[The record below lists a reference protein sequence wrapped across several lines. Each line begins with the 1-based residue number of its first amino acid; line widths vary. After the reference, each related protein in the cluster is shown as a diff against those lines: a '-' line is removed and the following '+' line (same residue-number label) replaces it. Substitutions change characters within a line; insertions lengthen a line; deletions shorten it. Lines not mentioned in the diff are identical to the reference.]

1 MANMLN
7 TIPAEF
13 TLIDQ
18 RFSRLDGDFVVQRL
32 HTGARKSAGPVYFP
46 AGRYLVWSDIPN
58 ERLLRWDET
67 SGAVGVFRENTGH
80 ANGNTI
86 DGQGRLITCEKGAR
100 LVTRTE
106 HDGSVTVL
114 ATHWNG
120 KRLNSPNDVVVSS
133 DGTIWFTDP
142 VYGIDDD
149 YEGHRAE
156 SEIGACHV
164 YRLDPD
170 GTVTAVATDFCRPNG
185 LAFSPDEQCL
195 YIVDTRQEPSHI
207 RVFDVLA
214 DNTLKGGEIFAE
226 CDFGRFDGIRLDD
239 MGRVWAAAWDGVHC
253 FHPDGTLLGKLL
265 LPESVSNLAFGGPR
279 RNDLFITAG
288 GSLYSLKVTF
298 TGARY

>member
-7 TIPAEF
+7 TIPSEF

-18 RFSRLDGDFVVQRL
+18 RFARLDGDFVVQRL
-32 HTGARKSAGPVYFP
+32 HAGARKSEGPVYFP

-67 SGAVGVFRENTGH
+67 SGVVGVFRENTGH

-86 DGQGRLITCEKGAR
+86 DRQGRLITCEQGAR
-100 LVTRTE
+100 RVTRTE
-106 HDGSVTVL
+106 HDGSITVL
-114 ATHWNG
+114 ATHWDG
-120 KRLNSPNDVVVSS
+120 KRLNSPNDVVVRA

-142 VYGIDDD
+142 AYGIDDD

-185 LAFSPDEQCL
+185 LAFSPDEQRL
-195 YIVDTRQEPSHI
+195 YVVDTRQEPSHI

-265 LPESVSNLAFGGPR
+265 FPESVSNLAFGGPR

>member
-1 MANMLN
+1 MLN
-7 TIPAEF
+7 TIPSAF
-13 TLIDQ
+13 TPIDQ
-18 RFSRLDGDFVVQRL
+18 RFARLDGDFVVQRL
-32 HTGARKSAGPVYFP
+32 HTGARKSEGPVYFP

-58 ERLLRWDET
+58 ERLLRWDEA

-86 DGQGRLITCEKGAR
+86 DRAGRLVTCEQGAR
-100 LVTRTE
+100 RVTRTE
-106 HDGSVTVL
+106 HDGTVTVL
-114 ATHWNG
+114 ATHWQG
-120 KRLNSPNDVVVSS
+120 KRLNSPNDVVVRA

-142 VYGIDDD
+142 SYGIADD

-185 LAFSPDEQCL
+185 LAFSPDERQL
-195 YIVDTRQEPSHI
+195 YIVD
-207 RVFDVLA
+207 

-239 MGRVWAAAWDGVHC
+239 AGRVWAAAWDGVHC

-265 LPESVSNLAFGGPR
+265 LPEPVANLAFGGAR

>member
-1 MANMLN
+1 MADVLN
-7 TIPAEF
+7 TIPADF
-13 TLIDQ
+13 KLIDE
-18 RFSRLDGDFVVQRL
+18 RFARLDGDFVVQRL
-32 HTGARKSAGPVYFP
+32 HTGARKSEGPVYFP

-58 ERLLRWDET
+58 ERLLRWDEA

-86 DGQGRLITCEKGAR
+86 DRQGRLITCEQGAR
-100 LVTRTE
+100 RVTRTE
-106 HDGSVTVL
+106 HDGTITVL

-120 KRLNSPNDVVVSS
+120 KRLNSPNDVVVRA

-142 VYGIDDD
+142 SYGIADD

-156 SEIGACHV
+156 SEIGTCHV
-164 YRLDPD
+164 YRLDRD

-185 LAFSPDEQCL
+185 LAFSPDERKL

-207 RVFDVLA
+207 RVFDVLD
-214 DNTLKGGEIFAE
+214 DNTLKGGEVFAE

-265 LPESVSNLAFGGPR
+265 LPEPVSNLAFGGAR